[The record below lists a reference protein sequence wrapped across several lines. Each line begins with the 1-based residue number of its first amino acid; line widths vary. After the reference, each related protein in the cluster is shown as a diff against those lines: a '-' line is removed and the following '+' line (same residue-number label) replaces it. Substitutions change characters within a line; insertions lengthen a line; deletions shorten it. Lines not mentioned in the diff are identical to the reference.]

1 MHKNKKNIQF
11 KMVNIEYMHAHMLYK
26 QLLYTPKWDIS
37 HLEYMQRTIKIII
50 SEK

>member
-37 HLEYMQRTIKIII
+37 HVEYMQRTIKIII